1 MKLVYTVPGSYVFPL
16 QYAKDV
22 KNMMIKNLTLIFL
35 GGQKKCNLFRAENSL
50 EDTQSHAVLDY
61 FFYVRNPV
69 WPEMRDS

>member
-35 GGQKKCNLFRAENSL
+35 GGQKNVTSFVLKTVWK
-50 EDTQSHAVLDY
+50 TQSHAVLDY

>member
-35 GGQKKCNLFRAENSL
+35 GGQKNVTSFVLKTVWKTRSL
-50 EDTQSHAVLDY
+50 TPS
-61 FFYVRNPV
+61 
-69 WPEMRDS
+69 